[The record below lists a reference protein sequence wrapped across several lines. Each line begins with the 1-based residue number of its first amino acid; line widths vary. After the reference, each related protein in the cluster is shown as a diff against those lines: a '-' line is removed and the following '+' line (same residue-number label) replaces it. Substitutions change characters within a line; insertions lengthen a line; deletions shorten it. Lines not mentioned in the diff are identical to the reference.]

1 MGKDDLW
8 KLHLTIAPPVK
19 MPKPLSKKEKLYF
32 WWADVKFF
40 IEKSK
45 DIAIILLKAYITA
58 TAIYALSYMTVH
70 YLRQVLP
77 G

>member
-1 MGKDDLW
+1 MEKDELW

-40 IEKSK
+40 FK
-45 DIAIILLKAYITA
+45 DFIPKFVCCMLLVYAYLILLQ
-58 TAIYALSYMTVH
+58 LTVQIVRH
-70 YLRQVLP
+70 
-77 G
+77 